1 MAKIL
6 VTGADGQVGREFREL
21 ESRFPQH
28 HFLFCSRSTM
38 DISDPA
44 QVKETFAGFQP
55 EYCVN
60 CAAYTAV
67 DKAETEQDRAFAINA
82 VAVRH
87 LAAACSAHQTRLVH
101 ISTDYVF
108 DGNGTQPYKEDHP
121 TRPVN
126 IYGQSKLQGEEEAMK
141 AASGAVVIRTSWV
154 YSTYGNNFVKT
165 MLRLM
170 SSKPQI
176 NVVADQK
183 GSPTYAPD
191 LAEAVMR
198 IIESG
203 SWSPGIYHFS
213 NTGIISWFDFATA
226 IRDIGGFA
234 CAVQPIATS
243 GYPTPAKR
251 PSYSAMN
258 TEKISTTYRL
268 PLKPWRESLE
278 ACLKKMK

>member
-1 MAKIL
+1 MSKIL
-6 VTGADGQVGREFREL
+6 VTGADGQVGSEFREL
-21 ESRFPQH
+21 EKRFPH
-28 HFLFCSRSTM
+28 HTFLFCNRGTL

-44 QVKETFAGFQP
+44 QVKETFAGFHP
-55 EYCVN
+55 DYCVN

-87 LAAACSAHQTRLVH
+87 LAAACSAYEARLVQ

-108 DGNGTQPYKEDHP
+108 DGNGTEPYKEDHP

-141 AASGAVVIRTSWV
+141 AAGGAVVIRTSWV
-154 YSTYGNNFVKT
+154 YSTFGNNFVKT

-170 SSKPQI
+170 AGKPQI

-183 GSPTYAPD
+183 GAPTYAAD
-191 LAEAVMR
+191 LAEAVLQ

-203 SWSPGIYHFS
+203 TWKPGIYHFS

-226 IRDIGGFA
+226 IRDLGGFA
-234 CAVQPIATS
+234 CEVQPIATS

-251 PSYSAMN
+251 PAYSAMS
-258 TEKISTTYRL
+258 TDKISTIYQVRR
-268 PLKPWRESLE
+268 KPWRESLE
-278 ACLKKMK
+278 ACLKKM